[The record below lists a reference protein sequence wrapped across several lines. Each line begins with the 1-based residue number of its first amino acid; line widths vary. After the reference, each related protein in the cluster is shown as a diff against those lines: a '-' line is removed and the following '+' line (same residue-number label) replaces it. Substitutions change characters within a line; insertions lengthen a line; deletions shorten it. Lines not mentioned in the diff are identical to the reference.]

1 MIAGHSRQRLY
12 FFLRSY
18 IHNLCVDIDVCIS
31 FHFFNQ
37 INSFLDNFEP
47 KDDTNSEMDDGN
59 LNSALVHKDKKRQK
73 RSLHEDS

>member
-18 IHNLCVDIDVCIS
+18 IHNLSGDIDVCIS

-47 KDDTNSEMDDGN
+47 KDGTNSERNDGK

-73 RSLHEDS
+73 PSLHEDS